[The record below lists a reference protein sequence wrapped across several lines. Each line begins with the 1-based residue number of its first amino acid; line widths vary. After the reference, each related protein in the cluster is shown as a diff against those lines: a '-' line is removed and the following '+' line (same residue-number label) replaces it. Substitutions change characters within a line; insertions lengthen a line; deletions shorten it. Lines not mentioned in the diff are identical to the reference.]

1 MSEGGMT
8 VKEKGLIKHYS
19 KQNNGSGFVYQW
31 SLKQQSGE
39 NNYTGLQWLR
49 HTATESG
56 ETANWP

>member
-1 MSEGGMT
+1 MT